1 MYSLIRSLHLLVNPG
16 IPLDGKGRDFFGMG
30 GWSGGSTGES
40 RGVSLPGGCYIYTVF
55 HRIVLTESSFRPGKG
70 NGLCII
76 HGNQQ
81 ATYPYPRS
89 AEISITYK
97 SNTEVLSSNMSP
109 LNIDTRNIPVVATK
123 EESLQHPF

>member
-1 MYSLIRSLHLLVNPG
+1 MYSLIRSLHLLVNLG
-16 IPLDGKGRDFFGMG
+16 IPLDGQGHDFFGMVES
-30 GWSGGSTGES
+30 WGGSAGER
-40 RGVSLPGGCYIYTVF
+40 RGVSLPVGCYIYSVF

-76 HGNQQ
+76 RGNQQ
-81 ATYPYPRS
+81 ATYPYPPS

-97 SNTEVLSSNMSP
+97 SNIEVLSSNMSS

-123 EESLQHPF
+123 KESLQHPF